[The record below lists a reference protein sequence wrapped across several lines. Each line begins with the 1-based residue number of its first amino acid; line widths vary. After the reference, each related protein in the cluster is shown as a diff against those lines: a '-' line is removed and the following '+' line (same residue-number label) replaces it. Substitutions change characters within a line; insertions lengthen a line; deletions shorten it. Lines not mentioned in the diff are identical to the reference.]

1 MKNILVAIG
10 QAKDADKLITQ
21 AVKFASYSKGKIWII
36 HVATPDPDSLI
47 GRESGP
53 QFVYDQRA
61 ENRKKEAAFIQ
72 QLAQDIKKKYDIE
85 AESILVQGAV
95 SKVIREK
102 VEKFNIDLVIAG
114 HRKKDFLYEL
124 FTANN
129 KKDLV
134 DELKIPLLAVPLSS

>member
-1 MKNILVAIG
+1 MENILVAIG
-10 QAKDADKLITQ
+10 QAKDADKLIAQ
-21 AVKFASYSKGKIWII
+21 AVKFATYSKGKIWII

-47 GRESGP
+47 GREAGP
-53 QFVYDQRA
+53 QFIYDQRA

-72 QLAQDIKKKYDIE
+72 QLAQDIREKYGIE

-102 VEKFNIDLVIAG
+102 TEKYNIDLVIAG
-114 HRKKDFLYEL
+114 HRRKDFIYNL

-134 DELKIPLLAVPLSS
+134 DELKIPLLAVPLF

>member
-10 QAKDADKLITQ
+10 QTKDADKLIQQ
-21 AVKFASYSKGKIWII
+21 AIKFATLSKGKIWII

-53 QFVYDQRA
+53 QFIYDQRA

-72 QLAQDIKKKYDIE
+72 QLAQDITKKHGIE
-85 AESILVQGAV
+85 AEGILVQGAV
-95 SKVIREK
+95 SKVIRDK
-102 VEKFNIDLVIAG
+102 VDKLNIDLVIAG
-114 HRKKDFLYEL
+114 HRRKDFLYSL

-134 DELKIPLLAVPLSS
+134 DELKIPLLAVPLY

>member
-10 QAKDADKLITQ
+10 QIKDAEKLIPQ
-21 AVKFASYSKGKIWII
+21 AIQLASYTNGKIWVI

-53 QFVYDQRA
+53 QYVYDQRA

-72 QLAQDIKKKYDIE
+72 QCAAQIKENHGID
-85 AESILVQGAV
+85 AEGILVQGVV
-95 SKVIREK
+95 STVIRKK
-102 VEKFNIDLVIAG
+102 VDELNIDLVIAG
-114 HRKKDFLYEL
+114 HRKRDFIYNL
-124 FTANN
+124 FTANK

-134 DELKIPLLAVPLSS
+134 DELKVPLLAVPLL

>member
-10 QAKDADKLITQ
+10 QIKDAEKLIPQ
-21 AVKFASYSKGKIWII
+21 AIQLASYTNGKIWVI

-53 QFVYDQRA
+53 QYVYDQRA

-72 QLAQDIKKKYDIE
+72 QCAAQIKEDHGID
-85 AESILVQGAV
+85 AEGILVQGVV
-95 SKVIREK
+95 STVIRKK
-102 VEKFNIDLVIAG
+102 VDELNIDLVIAG
-114 HRKKDFLYEL
+114 HRKRDFIYNL
-124 FTANN
+124 FTANK

-134 DELKIPLLAVPLSS
+134 DELKVPLLAVPLL

>member
-10 QAKDADKLITQ
+10 QTKDAVKLIEQ
-21 AVKFASYSKGKIWII
+21 AIKFASYSKGKIWII

-53 QFVYDQRA
+53 QFIYDQRA
-61 ENRKKEAAFIQ
+61 ENRKKEADFIQ
-72 QLAQDIKKKYDIE
+72 QLAQDITEKQGIE
-85 AESILVQGAV
+85 AEGILVQGAV
-95 SKVIREK
+95 SKVIKEK
-102 VEKFNIDLVIAG
+102 VEKFNIDLVVAG
-114 HRKKDFLYEL
+114 HRRKDFLYSL

-134 DELKIPLLAVPLSS
+134 DELKIPLLAVPLD

>member
-1 MKNILVAIG
+1 MENILVAIG
-10 QAKDADKLITQ
+10 QTKDADKLIAQ
-21 AVKFASYSKGKIWII
+21 AVKFATYSKGKIWII

-47 GRESGP
+47 GREAGP
-53 QFVYDQRA
+53 QFIYDQRA

-72 QLAQDIKKKYDIE
+72 QLAQDIREKYGIE

-102 VEKFNIDLVIAG
+102 TEKYNIDLVIAG
-114 HRKKDFLYEL
+114 HRRKDFLYNL

-134 DELKIPLLAVPLSS
+134 DELKIPLLAVPLL

>member
-10 QAKDADKLITQ
+10 QTKDADKLIQQ
-21 AVKFASYSKGKIWII
+21 AIKFATFSNGKIWII
-36 HVATPDPDSLI
+36 HVASPDPDSLI

-53 QFVYDQRA
+53 QFIYDQRA

-72 QLAQDIKKKYDIE
+72 QLAQDITKKHGIE
-85 AESILVQGAV
+85 AEGILVQGAV
-95 SKVIREK
+95 SKVIRDK
-102 VEKFNIDLVIAG
+102 VDKLNIDLVIAG
-114 HRKKDFLYEL
+114 HRRKDFLYSL

-134 DELKIPLLAVPLSS
+134 DELKIPLLAVPLY

>member
-10 QAKDADKLITQ
+10 QTKDADKLIQQ
-21 AVKFASYSKGKIWII
+21 AIKFATFSNGKIWII

-53 QFVYDQRA
+53 QFIYDQRA
-61 ENRKKEAAFIQ
+61 ENRKNEAAFIQ
-72 QLAQDIKKKYDIE
+72 QLAQDITKKHGIE
-85 AESILVQGAV
+85 AEGILVQGAV
-95 SKVIREK
+95 SKVIRDK
-102 VEKFNIDLVIAG
+102 VDKLNIDLVIAG
-114 HRKKDFLYEL
+114 HRRKDFLYSL

-134 DELKIPLLAVPLSS
+134 DELKIPLLAVPLY

>member
-10 QAKDADKLITQ
+10 QTKDAEKLIAQ
-21 AVKFASYSKGKIWII
+21 AVKFASYSNGKIWII

-53 QFVYDQRA
+53 QFIYDQRA

-72 QLAQDIKKKYDIE
+72 NLAQAITQNHNIE

-102 VEKFNIDLVIAG
+102 VDKFNIDLVIAG
-114 HRKKDFLYEL
+114 HRRKDFLYNL

-134 DELKIPLLAVPLSS
+134 DELNVPLLAVPLR

>member
-10 QAKDADKLITQ
+10 QIKDAEKLIPQ
-21 AVKFASYSKGKIWII
+21 AIQLASYTNGKIWVI

-53 QFVYDQRA
+53 QYVYDQRA

-72 QLAQDIKKKYDIE
+72 QCAAQIKENHRID
-85 AESILVQGAV
+85 AEGILVQGVV
-95 SKVIREK
+95 STVIRKK
-102 VEKFNIDLVIAG
+102 VDELNIDLVIAG
-114 HRKKDFLYEL
+114 HRKRDFIYNL
-124 FTANN
+124 FTANK

-134 DELKIPLLAVPLSS
+134 DELKVPLLAVPLL

>member
-1 MKNILVAIG
+1 MENILVAIG
-10 QAKDADKLITQ
+10 QAKDADKLIAQ
-21 AVKFASYSKGKIWII
+21 AVKFATYSKGKIWII

-47 GRESGP
+47 GREAGP
-53 QFVYDQRA
+53 QFIYDQRA

-72 QLAQDIKKKYDIE
+72 QLAQDIREKYGIE

-102 VEKFNIDLVIAG
+102 TEKHNIDLVIAG
-114 HRKKDFLYEL
+114 HRRKDFLYNL

-134 DELKIPLLAVPLSS
+134 DELKIPLLAVPLF